1 MTGPVTGR
9 VQLLAG
15 ATGAPKPGSS
25 CSLAARC
32 ASLHPDWRAV
42 WQFSPTWRTLKRVAA
57 VCALYAAAAALQRAC
72 DVRWDAPGA
81 PAKEPLLSWA
91 ADALLQLATAA
102 AAVQLTERPAFLV
115 ALLGPLAPR
124 ELHGQ
129 AQHGFRLLRAMIG
142 LAVKEWQSEQLAE
155 GVGALFVQRP
165 QALAALHA
173 ALA

>member
-1 MTGPVTGR
+1 
-9 VQLLAG
+9 
-15 ATGAPKPGSS
+15 
-25 CSLAARC
+25 
-32 ASLHPDWRAV
+32 V

-115 ALLGPLAPR
+115 ALLDPLAPR

-165 QALAALHA
+165 QALAARHA